1 MLGSVITAM
10 VTPFR
15 ADGAV
20 DFERFR
26 ELATYLVEN
35 GSDGLVVCGT
45 TGESPT
51 LSDAEKLDLFRVAV
65 DEVGGRATVI
75 AGTGTYDTG
84 HSAALT
90 KEATK
95 LGVDAILVVTPYYNK
110 PPQRAIV
117 RHFEEIAGATHLP
130 VVAYNIPGRVVI
142 NIESETIARLA
153 EIENVVAVKQA
164 HDDREQARFIA
175 EETRLDLYSG
185 DDPNTFAF
193 LELGGVGV
201 VSVTA
206 HLWGPQIAEMI
217 RRPPRRRRRG
227 RAGAARGAAAGLRP
241 PADPDEPDP
250 DQGGAQPHGP
260 RGRRTPAADGRAG
273 RERARA
279 DPLLSRAV
287 GASRSR
293 VGVAALDS
301 APMGECR
308 IIPLGGLGEVGKN
321 MTVYE
326 ADGAIVVVDAGLAFP
341 RDEHLGV
348 DLVLPDF
355 SYLRDREQMVRAVV
369 LTHGHEDHVGAL
381 PYLMREVRV
390 PLVLAT
396 RLTLALVKSKL
407 DEHGLLR
414 SAELRELAPGDE
426 PVELGP
432 FRLEFIRMAHSIPD
446 AAAVMLE
453 TPGGRCVHT
462 GDYKLDHTPVDGQRT
477 DVGRLA
483 EIGSRGVDLLL
494 GDSTNAE
501 RAGVTESERV
511 VGEAFRQIFPS
522 REGRILVSSFASNVH
537 RMQQAADVGV
547 DCGRKVA
554 FVGRSMRKNANI
566 ARSLGY
572 MDVPEEAILRPHELA
587 ELPRGEQ
594 LILCTGSQGEPMS
607 AMTRIAYNDHPAVS
621 VEAGDTVIISA
632 KPIPGNE
639 LRVHD
644 AINRLAKMGAE
655 VLHEDNAPVHVSGH
669 GKAEELRTMIGLL
682 RPKAVM
688 PVHGEFRM
696 LAAHA
701 QLAREGGVPDDRI
714 VMAENGSVVELR
726 DGVTRIVGEV
736 EAGMTFVD
744 GLGVGDVHDVALR
757 DRRKLS
763 EDGILIV
770 VATLAAQDG
779 GGLTAPPE
787 LIARG
792 FGEGA
797 EPLLEEL
804 REEANRVLRELLA
817 DDVTEIKLLQEHLH
831 DALGGIVYD
840 RTRRRPMVL
849 PVIVEV

>member
-1 MLGSVITAM
+1 M
-10 VTPFR
+10 
-15 ADGAV
+15 
-20 DFERFR
+20 
-26 ELATYLVEN
+26 
-35 GSDGLVVCGT
+35 
-45 TGESPT
+45 
-51 LSDAEKLDLFRVAV
+51 
-65 DEVGGRATVI
+65 
-75 AGTGTYDTG
+75 
-84 HSAALT
+84 
-90 KEATK
+90 
-95 LGVDAILVVTPYYNK
+95 GV
-110 PPQRAIV
+110 
-117 RHFEEIAGATHLP
+117 
-130 VVAYNIPGRVVI
+130 
-142 NIESETIARLA
+142 
-153 EIENVVAVKQA
+153 
-164 HDDREQARFIA
+164 
-175 EETRLDLYSG
+175 
-185 DDPNTFAF
+185 
-193 LELGGVGV
+193 
-201 VSVTA
+201 
-206 HLWGPQIAEMI
+206 
-217 RRPPRRRRRG
+217 
-227 RAGAARGAAAGLRP
+227 
-241 PADPDEPDP
+241 
-250 DQGGAQPHGP
+250 
-260 RGRRTPAADGRAG
+260 
-273 RERARA
+273 
-279 DPLLSRAV
+279 
-287 GASRSR
+287 
-293 VGVAALDS
+293 
-301 APMGECR
+301 CR

-326 ADGAIVVVDAGLAFP
+326 AEESIVVVDAGLAFP

-355 SYLRDREQMVRAVV
+355 SYLREREEIVRAVV

-426 PVELGP
+426 PVDLGP
-432 FRLEFIRMAHSIPD
+432 FRLELVRMAHSIPD
-446 AAAVMLE
+446 AAAVVLE

-501 RAGVTESERV
+501 RSGVTESERV

-566 ARSLGY
+566 ARNLGY
-572 MDVPEEAILRPHELA
+572 MDVPEEAILRPQELA

-669 GKAEELRTMIGLL
+669 GRAEELRTIIGLL
-682 RPKAVM
+682 RPRAVM

-701 QLAREGGVPDDRI
+701 QLAREGGVPEDRI
-714 VMAENGSVVELR
+714 VLAENGSVVELR
-726 DGVTRIVGEV
+726 DGEARIVDEV
-736 EAGMTFVD
+736 EAGVTFVD

-757 DRRKLS
+757 DRRKLA
-763 EDGILIV
+763 EDGVLIV

-792 FGEGA
+792 FGDGA
-797 EPLLEEL
+797 EPLLDEL
-804 REEANRVLRELLA
+804 REEADRVLRELLA